1 MILELLFLSR
11 IKERKRKGKEGRK
24 EERESRKRKP
34 SGTVCVIPCE

>member
-24 EERESRKRKP
+24 EGRERKQKTKTEWNGVRY
-34 SGTVCVIPCE
+34 TL